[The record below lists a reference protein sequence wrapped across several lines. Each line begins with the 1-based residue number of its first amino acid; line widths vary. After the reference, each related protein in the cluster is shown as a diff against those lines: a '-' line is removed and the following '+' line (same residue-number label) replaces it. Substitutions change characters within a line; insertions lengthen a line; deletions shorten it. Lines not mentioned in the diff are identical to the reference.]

1 MAVTRSR
8 LGPIIAIAVAA
19 FGLLGLF
26 LVDHG
31 PWTERKAQNGTMIE
45 SGTTA
50 AAAAAAGAAVIDIG
64 LAPATEPVSR
74 GPKPAR
80 PVTPESSHGG

>member
-1 MAVTRSR
+1 MAITRSR

-19 FGLLGLF
+19 FGLLCLF

-50 AAAAAAGAAVIDIG
+50 AAAAAVGAAVIDMR
-64 LAPATEPVSR
+64 LPPAPEPVSR
-74 GPKPAR
+74 GTKPAR
-80 PVTPESSHGG
+80 PAMPESSKGG